1 MLFALLIV
9 TIGLAPSILSILVLR
24 RADAQAQARLQRV
37 LESVAR
43 RGLTQLPHLEEQHY
57 VEELGYI
64 LGDQTCMFNARSPY
78 IRCAVNPL
86 GPCDTCRHYQNRA
99 VVIASSLN
107 LEQ

>member
-9 TIGLAPSILSILVLR
+9 TIGLMPSIISVLVLR
-24 RADAQAQARLQRV
+24 RADAQAQARLQLV
-37 LESVAR
+37 LESVAT
-43 RGLTQLPHLEEQHY
+43 RGLAQLSRPEDQHY
-57 VEELGYI
+57 VDELGYI
-64 LGDQTCMFNARSPY
+64 VGDQSCTFNARSPY
-78 IRCAVNPL
+78 IRCAVNPM